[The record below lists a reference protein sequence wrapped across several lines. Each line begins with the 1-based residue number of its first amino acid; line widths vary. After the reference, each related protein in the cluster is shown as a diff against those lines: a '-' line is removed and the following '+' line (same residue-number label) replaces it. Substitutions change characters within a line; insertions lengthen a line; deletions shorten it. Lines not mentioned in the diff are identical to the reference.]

1 MKRIIIICLLLIVG
15 IQVGKLKAQD
25 QDLMRDMI
33 DLISPIEVS
42 KLIKDLN
49 IRYDKSILNAPTKNY
64 NDEYKRALNLGVF
77 STDLGYANINEAN
90 SEMLSYLNAVKV
102 NADKLGLGNFINSG
116 QIMLLGADKR
126 NLNKLLEYTSETFEA
141 MSKELQNR
149 NRTEVAYLM
158 LAGGWIEMLHITCQ
172 VAVTNPGKKE
182 LTDRIIEQQIIL
194 AKLLQ
199 GLQRYQTN
207 PQIMGL
213 SGQLAQLQGIL
224 SKYNI
229 GMNNSGSR
237 EGIQTTTEDLN
248 GVNIV
253 MVKERTASADFNV
266 SSADLN
272 NIANQ
277 VSQIR
282 TKIVN

>member
-1 MKRIIIICLLLIVG
+1 MKRNIIICLLLFVG
-15 IQVGKLKAQD
+15 AQVGKVKAQD

-49 IRYDKSILNAPTKNY
+49 IRYDKSILNNPTKNY

-90 SEMLSYLNAVKV
+90 SEMLSYLNSVKV

-149 NRTEVAYLM
+149 DRTEVAYLM

-172 VAVTNPGKKE
+172 VAVSNPGKKE

-199 GLQRYQTN
+199 GLQRYQSN
-207 PQIMGL
+207 AQIMSL
-213 SGQLAQLQGIL
+213 SGQLSQLQAIL
-224 SKYNI
+224 SKYDI
-229 GMNNSGSR
+229 MNNSGSR

-266 SSADLN
+266 SSSDLN

-277 VSQIR
+277 VSRIR
-282 TKIVN
+282 NQIVN